1 MKVELIIIFIILTI
15 YFKNNNI
22 FTSILDKL
30 TFVKDVFSNNF
41 LIPGLII
48 LILIV
53 SFSGSVSNIFK
64 KTNKVSG
71 DDILDEFQFVSDV
84 RNVTSS
90 GKIKQKEIY
99 DKFKEKVS
107 DKQNNLCNFCG
118 KRIGIL
124 SEFDVVFIVPLSRGG
139 NNNLSNSQALCNSC
153 CESKNSIDKFLQ

>member
-1 MKVELIIIFIILTI
+1 MKVELIIIFFILTI

>member
-1 MKVELIIIFIILTI
+1 
-15 YFKNNNI
+15 
-22 FTSILDKL
+22 
-30 TFVKDVFSNNF
+30 
-41 LIPGLII
+41 
-48 LILIV
+48 
-53 SFSGSVSNIFK
+53 
-64 KTNKVSG
+64 VSG
-71 DDILDEFQFVSDV
+71 EDILEEFQFVNDV

-118 KRIGIL
+118 KRIGVL
-124 SEFDVVFIVPLSRGG
+124 SEFDVEFIVPLSRGG

>member
-1 MKVELIIIFIILTI
+1 MKAELIIIFIILII

-22 FTSILDKL
+22 FTNILNNL
-30 TFVKDVFSNNF
+30 TFVKEICTNNF

-48 LILIV
+48 LILLV
-53 SFSGSVSNIFK
+53 SFSGSFTKLFK
-64 KTNKVSG
+64 KSNKVSG
-71 DDILDEFQFVSDV
+71 EDILEEFQFVNDV

-118 KRIGIL
+118 KRIGVL
-124 SEFDVVFIVPLSRGG
+124 SEFDVEFIVPLSRGG

>member
-1 MKVELIIIFIILTI
+1 MRAELFIIFIILII

-22 FTSILDKL
+22 FTSIINSLSFIKNIL
-30 TFVKDVFSNNF
+30 ATNY

-53 SFSGSVSNIFK
+53 SFSGSFPKLFNKKNI
-64 KTNKVSG
+64 VSG
-71 DDILDEFQFVSDV
+71 DDILEEFQFVSDV

-107 DKQNNLCNFCG
+107 DKQNNVCNFCG
-118 KRIGIL
+118 KRIGLL

-139 NNNLSNSQALCNSC
+139 NNNLANSQALCNSC
-153 CESKNSIDKFLQ
+153 CENKNSIDKFLQ